1 MFNNNPNIPFALGDR
16 PWTATFFVLV
26 APFLFPL
33 ILVEIALPF
42 LSETARQ
49 DRTNLFIL
57 LCVSGISL
65 FAVSSFWAERI
76 GAGAFA
82 GPLRAAQNWYVA
94 AAFLGPFLLF
104 SSGLIMAA
112 LSGFEEGWQFR
123 DADYAAT
130 LDLSVIPLSFVVYA
144 ILVAPFVEE
153 ILYRGIGIGAL
164 MARGAGPLVAIGLTS
179 LAFTLL
185 HVQYSPAGM
194 AAVFLA
200 SVGFGWLRIA
210 SGSVGVA
217 IIAHVCANAFQIFMQ
232 FLVTQAPAT

>member
-1 MFNNNPNIPFALGDR
+1 MYSGKANIPVVLRAE
-16 PWTATFFVLV
+16 PWTATFFVLI

-33 ILVEIALPF
+33 VLQEIAIAVLP
-42 LSETARQ
+42 EAARA

-65 FAVSSFWAERI
+65 FAVASFWAERI

-82 GPLRAAQNWYVA
+82 GPLRATQNWYLV
-94 AAFLGPFLLF
+94 AAFLGPFMLIGA
-104 SSGLIMAA
+104 GLTMAA
-112 LSGFEEGWQFR
+112 LSGFEDGWQYAN
-123 DADYAAT
+123 ADYAAT
-130 LDLSVIPLSFVVYA
+130 LDLSVIPLSFVIYA

-164 MARGAGPLVAIGLTS
+164 MARGAGPMVAIALTS

-185 HVQYSPAGM
+185 HVQYSLAGM

-200 SVGFGWLRIA
+200 AVGFGWLRVA

-217 IIAHVCANAFQIFMQ
+217 IIAHVSANSFQIMLQ
-232 FLVTQAPAT
+232 YLAAQAPAT